1 MTRTA
6 RAATGVKTTMMAR
19 TAMMKKEKAARTV
32 QMAKMEK
39 VTMTSQARTET
50 ELEMEPTKIQNG

>member
-1 MTRTA
+1 M
-6 RAATGVKTTMMAR
+6 V
-19 TAMMKKEKAARTV
+19 KKEKAARTV

-50 ELEMEPTKIQNG
+50 ELEMEQTKIQNG